1 MVETHATVP
10 KWRGGNDRNS
20 NAADSAVFILCNPV
34 NSAIAEWN
42 RRSVQLILDTIRPFL
57 MRDMY
62 IMLSP
67 RSCLVS

>member
-20 NAADSAVFILCNPV
+20 NAADSAVFILRNPV

-42 RRSVQLILDTIRPFL
+42 RRSVQLIQFDHFL
-57 MRDMY
+57 RETC
-62 IMLSP
+62 ILCCP
-67 RSCLVS
+67 QEAV